1 LSLAG
6 IFATITRL
14 MQPQALVIERD
25 RLVARRVQRVLAAA
39 GFAVRGE
46 EEQPERGSLED
57 VSLVCADG
65 SQAERVA
72 RWLGER
78 ARLAALLWTES
89 ADEPL
94 LGLCRRSPRLAA
106 LLARPAPDQP
116 PRDDEL
122 IGAARAASTG
132 ERPPFASHLAWG
144 ATGFQLRVSDGA
156 GREAAVARVA
166 DQAARIGAPKRQSD
180 SLAELTHELL
190 MNAMYDAPVDGRG
203 RARFAHDRKAPVR
216 LDGADAAQLRCAS
229 DGSRFAVEVEDRFG
243 RLTREHVFGGI
254 ARGLR
259 GGEQDRSHGGAGLGM
274 LVLWRAATALHFDV
288 APGARTRVT
297 ALTDLDL
304 NQRALRQAAR
314 TIHFP
319 EPVNP

>member
-1 LSLAG
+1 
-6 IFATITRL
+6 
-14 MQPQALVIERD
+14 MQPRAVVIERD

-39 GFAVRGE
+39 GFAVRGDE
-46 EEQPERGSLED
+46 DPPERAALDGAT
-57 VSLVCADG
+57 LVCADA
-65 SQAERVA
+65 SQAEQVAGWLAERVELSA
-72 RWLGER
+72 VLW
-78 ARLAALLWTES
+78 AAS
-89 ADEPL
+89 PDEPL
-94 LGLCRRSPRLAA
+94 LGLCRRAPRLTAI
-106 LLARPAPDQP
+106 LARPAPDQP

-122 IGAARAASTG
+122 IAAARAAQTG

-144 ATGFQLRVSDGA
+144 ATGFALKVCDGPA
-156 GREAAVARVA
+156 REAAVARVVEH
-166 DQAARIGAPKRQSD
+166 AARVGAPKRQGD

-190 MNAMYDAPVDGRG
+190 MNAMYDAPVDARG
-203 RARFAHDRKAPVR
+203 RPRFAHDRKAAVR
-216 LDGADAAQLRCAS
+216 LDSTDAAQLRCAS
-229 DGSRFAVEVEDRFG
+229 DGSRFALEVEDRFG

-274 LVLWRAATALHFDV
+274 LVAWRAATALHFDV

-297 ALTDLDL
+297 ALIDLDL

-319 EPVNP
+319 DPVRT